1 VFFDLDGVLVDSRV
15 AITRSMNAA
24 LEACGLEPRPERDL
38 ERFIGPPIVHSF
50 AALAAEQGAD
60 PALAADCLAAYRVR
74 YRERSVAE
82 TELVPE
88 IGALVR
94 ELAARRPV
102 AVVTTKPRVLAIA
115 LLDGLGLLAPFRLVD
130 GPELSA
136 PGEEKAVGLGRAL
149 AAVGDGDGDGAVMIG
164 DRSHDVVAARAHG
177 LPAIGVTWGIGS
189 REELEA
195 AGAQRVVDSVG
206 ELGAALAAG

>member
-24 LEACGLEPRPERDL
+24 LEACGLETRPERDL
-38 ERFIGPPIVHSF
+38 ERFIGPPIVRSF

-60 PALAADCLAAYRVR
+60 PALAADCLVAYRAR

-94 ELAARRPV
+94 ELAARGPV

-130 GPELSA
+130 GPELSDPA
-136 PGEEKAVGLGRAL
+136 EEKAVGLGRAL
-149 AAVGDGDGDGAVMIG
+149 AAVGDGDGAVMIG
-164 DRSHDVVAARAHG
+164 DRRHDVVAARAHG

-195 AGAQRVVDSVG
+195 AGARHVVDSVG
-206 ELGAALAAG
+206 ELRAALAAD